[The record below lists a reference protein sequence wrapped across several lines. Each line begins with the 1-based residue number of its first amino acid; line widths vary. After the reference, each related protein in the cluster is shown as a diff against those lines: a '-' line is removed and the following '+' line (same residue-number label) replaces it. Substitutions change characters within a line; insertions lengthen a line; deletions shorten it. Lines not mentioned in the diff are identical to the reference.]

1 MKIKSTWL
9 VLIFAALAIG
19 SSVLA
24 LPDLLRLKTSPSVK
38 FVSKSVSTRSQFV
51 EDQKYSTDSTFRTYD
66 CSLEKTGTGWK
77 LTSTLTHCAMKRDS
91 THSDSLFQKV
101 MTGLKTTMAIDTL
114 GEAQQAI
121 GYQQLESRI
130 KALPDTA
137 AGQQLSEILNAQ
149 LMSIQDADDWNL
161 HLARLV
167 GRKFEVGSVAQDMS
181 NLELP
186 DGAQLQSFE
195 FSFLLD
201 TVRFEGRLYCRLMI
215 YIDTDPLRLAKTTN
229 RSISRMA
236 QIFRMTEAE
245 LTMLSEPI
253 SDYRMTVEYVFDVET
268 LLPASEK
275 SEREIVLRQSVEM
288 GHAIF
293 SRVLEN
299 VEKTYTYGKP

>member
-1 MKIKSTWL
+1 MKIKCSWL
-9 VLIFAALAIG
+9 VIVVAFVAASTTVYG
-19 SSVLA
+19 
-24 LPDLLRLKTSPSVK
+24 LPELLRLNTAPSVK
-38 FVSKSVSTRSQFV
+38 FVSKSISTRSQFV
-51 EDQKYSTDSTFRTYD
+51 EDHLLSTDSTFRTYD
-66 CSLEKTGTGWK
+66 CSLDRSGNGWK

-101 MTGLKTTMAIDTL
+101 MTGLKTTMAIDSL
-114 GEAQQAI
+114 GEAQQAM
-121 GYQQLESRI
+121 GYQQLEGRI
-130 KALPDTA
+130 AALKDTGA
-137 AGQQLSEILNAQ
+137 SHQMGEILNAQ

-167 GRKFEVGSVAQDMS
+167 GRKFEVGSVAQDLS

-201 TVRFEGRLYCRLMI
+201 TLRFEGRLYCRLMI

-236 QIFRMTEAE
+236 KIFRMTEEE
-245 LTMLSEPI
+245 LTILSEPI

-268 LLPASEK
+268 LLPATEK
-275 SEREIVLRQSVEM
+275 SEREIVLRQSVELN
-288 GHAIF
+288 HTTF

-299 VEKTYTYGKP
+299 VEKTYTYTKR

>member
-1 MKIKSTWL
+1 MKIKSPWL

-24 LPDLLRLKTSPSVK
+24 LPELLRLNTSPSVK

-51 EDQKYSTDSTFRTYD
+51 EDQRLSTDSTFRTYD
-66 CSLEKTGTGWK
+66 CSLDRTGTGWK
-77 LTSTLTHCAMKRDS
+77 LTSTLTHCSMKRDS

-101 MTGLKTTMAIDTL
+101 MTGLKTTMALDSL

-121 GYQQLESRI
+121 GYQQLEGRI
-130 KALPDTA
+130 AALKDTGA
-137 AGQQLSEILNAQ
+137 SHQMGEILNAQ

-161 HLARLV
+161 HVARLV

-186 DGAQLQSFE
+186 DGAQLQAFE

-201 TVRFEGRLYCRLMI
+201 TLRFEGRLYCRLMI
-215 YIDTDPLRLAKTTN
+215 YIDTDPLRLAKATN

-236 QIFRMTEAE
+236 QIFRVSEEE
-245 LTMLSEPI
+245 LTILSEPI

-275 SEREIVLRQSVEM
+275 SEREIVLRQSVELN
-288 GHAIF
+288 HTIF

-299 VEKTYTYGKP
+299 FEKTYTYSKR